1 MTSPATVGQS
11 AVEPP
16 QPSYDIQGREVRLP
30 VDVRDATAAVAFYL
44 VSARA
49 AQKLIEAS
57 GLRIAQVFPGR
68 TVCTIGTINYKD
80 GDLGTYHEIALT
92 FFVHE
97 PGSRPLPVVGTM
109 WAMLRGRLSAYVH
122 LLPVDGDFSREAG
135 QAIWGLPKILSEIE
149 ITQDGERE
157 TAVLTVDGQHVLT
170 QSMRTAGNR
179 SFGERR
185 QVSYGVREG
194 ARWRSESTMRGER
207 VRARLGGAT
216 LELGPHPVADEI
228 RSLGLPKRALFTT
241 YMGKMSAR
249 FHGAEKTRL

>member
-1 MTSPATVGQS
+1 MTSPATAS
-11 AVEPP
+11 EPAVEPP

-44 VSARA
+44 ISARA
-49 AQKLIEAS
+49 AQKLIDAS
-57 GLRIAQVFPGR
+57 GLRIAQLIPGR

-80 GDLGTYHEIALT
+80 GDLGAYHEIALT

-97 PGSRPLPVVGTM
+97 PGSRPLPVIGTV

-122 LLPVDGDFSREAG
+122 QLPVDVDFSREAG
-135 QAIWGLPKILSEIE
+135 QTIWGLPKILAEID
-149 ITQDGERE
+149 IADDGERE
-157 TAVLTVDGQHVLT
+157 TAVLTVDGEHVLT
-170 QSMRTAGNR
+170 QSMRTSGNR
-179 SFGERR
+179 SLKERR
-185 QVSYGVREG
+185 QVSYGLRDG

-216 LELGPHPVADEI
+216 LELGPHPLANEF

-249 FHGAEKTRL
+249 FQGAEQTRL